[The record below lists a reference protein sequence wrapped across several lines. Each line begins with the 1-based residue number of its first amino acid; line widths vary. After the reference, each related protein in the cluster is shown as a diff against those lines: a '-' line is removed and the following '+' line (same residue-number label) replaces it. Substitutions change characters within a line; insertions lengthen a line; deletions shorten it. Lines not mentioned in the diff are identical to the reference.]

1 MADAYVTGGG
11 PPVFARQWVVSTM
24 VLAEL
29 IANHLPACI
38 LQWTAPIHSWQEGVT
53 PMSSLASVV
62 AASVSYV
69 VMVLG
74 GQAIMRSFSPVP
86 ASLVKWPFFFHNMLL
101 SLASL
106 VLLVL
111 YLEKEF
117 DFIGKYGMHEALC
130 YGPHF
135 HDVEMYHILNYYFKY
150 WEFVD
155 TFFLVIK
162 KKKLMFLHV
171 YHHMATAALC
181 YSQIVNETTLSWV
194 IISLNLAVHVIMYGY
209 YAMASVGIRCPWKK
223 WITTGQIIQFVIDVA
238 VCVYGSTCL
247 AADPVY
253 NHYIAKYA
261 SWLPHV
267 RYCHGRPGAAFSGLA
282 ILASYLFLFII
293 CTYAYLT
300 PVYKDTYKRSPA
312 AKTKVQ

>member
-1 MADAYVTGGG
+1 MLAD
-11 PPVFARQWVVSTM
+11 
-24 VLAEL
+24 L
-29 IANHLPACI
+29 ISSHLPAGVS
-38 LQWTAPIHSWQEGVT
+38 QWAAPIHSWKEGVT
-53 PMSSLASVV
+53 PMSTLTSVN

-69 VMVLG
+69 VVVLG
-74 GQAIMRSFSPVP
+74 GQALMRHFSPVP
-86 ASLVKWPFFFHNMLL
+86 AHLVKWPFFFHNLLL

-111 YLEKEF
+111 YLEKELG
-117 DFIGKYGMHEALC
+117 FIGKRGLHDALC

-150 WEFVD
+150 WEFID

-223 WITTGQIIQFVIDVA
+223 WITTGQIIQFIIDVA
-238 VCVYGSTCL
+238 VCVYGSTYL
-247 AADPVY
+247 LLTQSTTTTPPSMRAGSRMSATATAD
-253 NHYIAKYA
+253 HQRLLRAWR
-261 SWLPHV
+261 SWQAT
-267 RYCHGRPGAAFSGLA
+267 C
-282 ILASYLFLFII
+282 SYLLFVRM
-293 CTYAYLT
+293 CGSPQSTRT
-300 PVYKDTYKRSPA
+300 PIRLPQPRKRPSSGTSLLA
-312 AKTKVQ
+312 